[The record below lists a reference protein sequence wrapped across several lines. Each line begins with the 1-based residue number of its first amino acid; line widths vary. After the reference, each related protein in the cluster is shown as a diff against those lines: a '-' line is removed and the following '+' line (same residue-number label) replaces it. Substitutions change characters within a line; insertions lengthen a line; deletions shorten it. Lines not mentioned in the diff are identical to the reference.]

1 MKFDKETGQA
11 HTAHTTNPVPFV
23 YYGRNATMAST
34 GALSDVAPT
43 MLYLMGLE
51 QPNEMMGRS
60 LIGPVEDENQPS
72 LI

>member
-1 MKFDKETGQA
+1 MVGEGTGQP

-23 YYGRNATMAST
+23 YYGREAKMESS

-43 MLYLMGLE
+43 MLYLLGIE
-51 QPNEMMGRS
+51 KPAEMTGRS
-60 LIGPVEDENQPS
+60 LVGPCEDENQPS